1 MSKRE
6 FLVDGLR
13 HSVVRNQSYLVL
25 LREVGGDNVLSINI
39 GGFEAQAIALALDN
53 MKPSRPMTHDL
64 LKSLMDAFH
73 IRLDHVHI
81 SRLHEGVFYANL
93 VCELGEKLIEI
104 DSRTSDAL
112 AVAVRAGCPIFVEDD
127 IVKEAARPLEEEIEL
142 PPMEEE
148 EEEEENHTPSPEAGS
163 ESSIEAQS
171 TDLSTLS
178 VAQLEQ
184 VLSKALEDEDY
195 ERAARVRDEINKRG

>member
-13 HSVVRNQSYLVL
+13 HSVVRNHSYLVL

-39 GGFEAQAIALALDN
+39 GGFEAQAIALAMDN

-64 LKSLMDAFH
+64 LKSIMDAFH
-73 IRLDHVHI
+73 IRLDHIHI
-81 SRLHEGVFYANL
+81 CRLHEGVFYANL

-112 AVAVRAGCPIFVEDD
+112 AVAVRTGCPIFVEDD
-127 IVKEAARPLEEEIEL
+127 IVQEAARPLEEEIEL

-148 EEEEENHTPSPEAGS
+148 EEEHAASLEAGS
-163 ESSIEAQS
+163 ESSIEAHP
-171 TDLSTLS
+171 TDLSSLT

>member
-13 HSVVRNQSYLVL
+13 HSVVRNHSYLVL

-39 GGFEAQAIALALDN
+39 GGFEAQAIALAMDN

-64 LKSLMDAFH
+64 LKSIMDAFH
-73 IRLDHVHI
+73 IRLDHIHI
-81 SRLHEGVFYANL
+81 CRLHEGVFYANL

-112 AVAVRAGCPIFVEDD
+112 AVAVRTGCPIFVEDD
-127 IVKEAARPLEEEIEL
+127 IVQEAARPLEEEIEL

-148 EEEEENHTPSPEAGS
+148 EEEHAASLEAGS
-163 ESSIEAQS
+163 ESSIEAQP
-171 TDLSTLS
+171 TDLSSLT